1 MADEVREYVIV
12 VTSDGRSCFPLT
24 RTPAERVTG
33 HCREMRRAL
42 CTFREAM
49 ELARECEKELG
60 LPGDAR
66 FREGASRP
74 AAAADPEPAKKPGR
88 KRRK

>member
-1 MADEVREYVIV
+1 MVDEIREYVIV

-33 HCREMRRAL
+33 RCREMRRAL

-66 FREGASRP
+66 FLEEERP
-74 AAAADPEPAKKPGR
+74 AAAADPEPAKKA
-88 KRRK
+88 RRKKRK